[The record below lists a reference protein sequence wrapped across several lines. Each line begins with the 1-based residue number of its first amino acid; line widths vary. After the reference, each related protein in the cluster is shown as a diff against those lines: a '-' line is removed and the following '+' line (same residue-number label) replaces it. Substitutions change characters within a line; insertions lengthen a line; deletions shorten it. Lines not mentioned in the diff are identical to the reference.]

1 MSAYDYHDERDRIF
15 PLAQRGRFPPSD
27 HCRVAKQQS
36 GRAYPTLAMSGRSA
50 YVRKKITEPKV
61 KAQHGPDAH
70 LDELPTV
77 ALGPSRQDSARFGA
91 ANGRG
96 PRPPDLAVEGD
107 VLSIEG
113 SQSSGS
119 IDGRRLDGPQ
129 QKHPLD
135 DFAYA
140 RARKPTIKA
149 EDISGVGISKSGM
162 RSVMD
167 QNSEKVRKG
176 IAKAFAFGGKK
187 TRREEVGRPY
197 ETRPESSATVR
208 PGQLPRSG
216 ESDLSPLEDRE
227 QPQYPHANYAYDP
240 QWDASL
246 GPASPPPVAKL
257 PALPP
262 PVAGPQI
269 KRWLG
274 TGKPVQRWNKLRKD
288 PELWDPNGDV
298 LIYLSHKGQ
307 NPRPNPSFRLSSHV
321 IEATESRPLITLLRE
336 GSTEDEMTLSPS
348 PRGAPPMLLPRQSSL
363 SAAARDQMGGHSPRP
378 GNRGG
383 GQPTPPLSDD
393 TLITNTDGQISYEIF
408 FSPPS
413 NASKTEQLRYS
424 VSVRNVFA
432 LLYHASLVG
441 ISLCQALSD
450 LHLRMEQFMPQA
462 ETDNLS
468 TIIAYLSAR
477 GIDDVRNDA
486 ETAIGLLAWCEDPK
500 VRWEEGW
507 RESFLHVAGMYGSL
521 RERSLME
528 SSSDFKRISPI
539 TRALLER
546 ASLEMHLRVQAAEE
560 PLAAFSFEDMWPPSL
575 SSISP
580 TSGPVVPSPAKA
592 SADRL
597 QRFFLSYY
605 RSTWGRWPPPPPPDA
620 VVSDESDE
628 PLWLTRTVI
637 QVLQKDFG
645 TLYDYLVN
653 RDIVWDGSETRSS
666 RKWLMVSE
674 SGNKGFEADSD
685 ELPMTDVLIEYDN
698 KQRYPHI
705 PHPYPLVPESIP
717 PAAANVAALG
727 ANNKGRKRS
736 KTGETAPASGSGP
749 QRPGAVERR
758 IQLAY
763 TEATNVYI
771 LGSDFAQT
779 DLIDAFVKFEKTDR
793 IGEIDPSLAR
803 RGRWI
808 LIYGILQ
815 TLASVSADAPIVRY
829 SDGVG
834 YHLGPRLKGAR
845 LPPWAKKGKQAAP
858 SIQPQEASH
867 ELSYCWLA
875 PRAWNNS
882 NTSASEEGGMDDSQA
897 SDDNSPIERKHPY
910 AFPHPPH
917 PAPSPSVGGGS
928 RGGGSVTS
936 PQSSRA
942 PSRAYYNPNNNNH
955 TSYAGSATS
964 YDALSDA
971 GTTTSS
977 WLHMST
983 ASSVTTA
990 PLHSGGG
997 RTSKASS
1004 RTGLRG
1010 VARSTETLGS
1020 RRGGG
1025 PLASHGSSTRL
1036 DEMEES
1042 EGGEWPMKAG
1052 RDRGKLHISTAVDPS
1067 SGRTRR
1073 RDGSSSR
1080 KESFG
1085 AVREGGEDSDD
1096 QGWVRRRH
1104 SRPLL
1109 SPSETSSVA
1118 QAIKD
1123 FDELDVDDII
1133 PRYG

>member
-1 MSAYDYHDERDRIF
+1 
-15 PLAQRGRFPPSD
+15 
-27 HCRVAKQQS
+27 
-36 GRAYPTLAMSGRSA
+36 MSGRSA
-50 YVRKKITEPKV
+50 YVRKKITEPRT
-61 KAQHGPDAH
+61 KAQHGPDTNF
-70 LDELPTV
+70 DELPTV
-77 ALGPSRQDSARFGA
+77 ALGPSRQDSTRLGA
-91 ANGRG
+91 GRG
-96 PRPPDLAVEGD
+96 PRPADITVEGD

-119 IDGRRLDGPQ
+119 IDGRRLDPSQ
-129 QKHPLD
+129 PKHPLD

-140 RARKPTIKA
+140 RARKPVIKA

-176 IAKAFAFGGKK
+176 IAKAFTFGGKK
-187 TRREEVGRPY
+187 TRREEVVRPS
-197 ETRPESSATVR
+197 EIRPESSATVR
-208 PGQLPRSG
+208 PSQLPRGGGS
-216 ESDLSPLEDRE
+216 EPSPLEDRE
-227 QPQYPHANYAYDP
+227 QPPYPHANYTYDP

-262 PVAGPQI
+262 TAATPQI
-269 KRWLG
+269 KRWIG
-274 TGKPVQRWNKLRKD
+274 AGRPVQRWNKLRKD

-321 IEATESRPLITLLRE
+321 IEATESRPLITMLRE

-363 SAAARDQMGGHSPRP
+363 SAAARDQMAGQRPQP
-378 GNRGG
+378 GNRSGS
-383 GQPTPPLSDD
+383 QATPPLSED
-393 TLITNTDGQISYEIF
+393 TIVTNTDGQISYEIF
-408 FSPPS
+408 FAPPP
-413 NASKTEQLRYS
+413 NGSKTEQIRYS
-424 VSVRNVFA
+424 VSIRNVFA
-432 LLYHASLVG
+432 ILYHASLVG
-441 ISLCQALSD
+441 LSLCQALSD
-450 LHLRMEQFMPQA
+450 LHSRMEQFMPQA
-462 ETDNLS
+462 DTDNLS
-468 TIIAYLSAR
+468 TILAYISAR

-486 ETAIGLLAWCEDPK
+486 ESATSLLAWCEDPK

-507 RESFLHVAGMYGSL
+507 RESFLHVAGVYGSP
-521 RERSLME
+521 RERSLIE
-528 SSSDFKRISPI
+528 ASPDFKRISPI

-575 SSISP
+575 SYISP
-580 TSGPVVPSPAKA
+580 ASGPVVASPAKA

-620 VVSDESDE
+620 VTSDEGDE
-628 PLWLTRTVI
+628 PLWLTRTVV
-637 QVLQKDFG
+637 QALQKDFG

-674 SGNKGFEADSD
+674 SGNKAFEADTE

-717 PAAANVAALG
+717 PPANAAAALG
-727 ANNKGRKRS
+727 ANSKGRKRS
-736 KTGETAPASGSGP
+736 KTGSETVPGSGGGP

-793 IGEIDPSLAR
+793 IGEIDPSVAR

-829 SDGVG
+829 SDGVD

-845 LPPWAKKGKQAAP
+845 LPPWAKKGKQAPLP

-882 NTSASEEGGMDDSQA
+882 NTSASEEGGQDSQA
-897 SDDNSPIERKHPY
+897 SDDNSSPIDTRHGGYSFPQP
-910 AFPHPPH
+910 PHPPLS
-917 PAPSPSVGGGS
+917 ATLGGGGGGG
-928 RGGGSVTS
+928 RGGYYASAQ
-936 PQSSRA
+936 PSRA
-942 PSRAYYNPNNNNH
+942 PSAASSSGHQQNNNSRGYHYNH
-955 TSYAGSATS
+955 HHHHPAAGTSYAGSTTS
-964 YDALSDA
+964 YDAQSDA
-971 GTTTSS
+971 GTTSSS

-983 ASSVTTA
+983 TSSVTTA

-1004 RTGLRG
+1004 RTGGLRGG
-1010 VARSTETLGS
+1010 VARSSETLGS
-1020 RRGGG
+1020 RRGA
-1025 PLASHGSSTRL
+1025 PLASSHGSSTRAL
-1036 DEMEES
+1036 DEMEEAS
-1042 EGGEWPMKAG
+1042 GGGAGGGGGGEEWPIKAGG
-1052 RDRGKLHISTAVDPS
+1052 RDRGKLHISTAVDTASP
-1067 SGRTRR
+1067 GARTRR
-1073 RDGSSSR
+1073 REGSSGR

-1085 AVREGGEDSDD
+1085 VVREGGEDSDD
-1096 QGWVRRRH
+1096 QQWVVRRTN

-1109 SPSETSSVA
+1109 SPSSTSSVA

-1133 PRYG
+1133 PR

>member
-1 MSAYDYHDERDRIF
+1 M
-15 PLAQRGRFPPSD
+15 
-27 HCRVAKQQS
+27 
-36 GRAYPTLAMSGRSA
+36 
-50 YVRKKITEPKV
+50 RKKITEPKA
-61 KAQHGPDAH
+61 KAHNGPDSN

-77 ALGPSRQDSARFGA
+77 ALGPARQDSARAGA
-91 ANGRG
+91 VNGRF
-96 PRPPDLAVEGD
+96 PRPADPAVEGD
-107 VLSIEG
+107 VLSLE
-113 SQSSGS
+113 SSHSSGS
-119 IDGRRLDGPQ
+119 IEGRKLDGISQ
-129 QKHPLD
+129 QQHPLD

-149 EDISGVGISKSGM
+149 EDVSGLGISKSGM

-176 IAKAFAFGGKK
+176 IAKAFTFGGKK
-187 TRREEVGRPY
+187 PRREDLGRLS
-197 ETRPESSATVR
+197 EFRPESSATVR
-208 PGQLPRSG
+208 PGHLPRSG
-216 ESDLSPLEDRE
+216 EPELSPLEDRE
-227 QPQYPHANYAYDP
+227 QPSYPQANYTYDP
-240 QWDASL
+240 QWEASL
-246 GPASPPPVAKL
+246 GPASPPPAAKL

-262 PVAGPQI
+262 VAVAPQI
-269 KRWLG
+269 KRWIG
-274 TGKPVQRWNKLRKD
+274 TGRPVQRWNKLRKD

-298 LIYLSHKGQ
+298 LIYLGYKGQ

-321 IEATESRPLITLLRE
+321 IEATESRPLITMLRE

-363 SAAARDQMGGHSPRP
+363 SAAARDQMTGYRSQP
-378 GNRGG
+378 GNRSG
-383 GQPTPPLSDD
+383 GQPTPPLSED
-393 TLITNTDGQISYEIF
+393 TILTSTDGQISYEIF
-408 FSPPS
+408 FPPPS
-413 NASKTEQLRYS
+413 NASKTDQIRYH
-424 VSVRNVFA
+424 VSIRNVFA
-432 LLYHASLVG
+432 ILYHASLVG
-441 ISLCQALSD
+441 LSLYQALSD
-450 LHLRMEQFMPQA
+450 LHSRMEQFMPQA
-462 ETDNLS
+462 ETDNLL
-468 TIIAYLSAR
+468 TIIGYVGAR

-486 ETAIGLLAWCEDPK
+486 ETAISLLAWCEDPK
-500 VRWEEGW
+500 VRWEDGW
-507 RESFLHVAGMYGSL
+507 RESFLHVAGMYGSV

-560 PLAAFSFEDMWPPSL
+560 PLATFSFEDMWPLSL
-575 SSISP
+575 SSTSP
-580 TSGPVVPSPAKA
+580 ASGPVVASPAKA
-592 SADRL
+592 TADRL

-605 RSTWGRWPPPPPPDA
+605 RTIWGRWPPPPPADA
-620 VVSDESDE
+620 VTSDEFEE

-637 QVLQKDFG
+637 QALQKDFG
-645 TLYDYLVN
+645 ALYDYLVN

-666 RKWLMVSE
+666 RKWLMVSD
-674 SGNKGFEADSD
+674 SGNKAFEADTD

-698 KQRYPHI
+698 KQRYPHL

-717 PAAANVAALG
+717 PAKMAALN
-727 ANNKGRKRS
+727 ASSKGRKRS
-736 KTGETAPASGSGP
+736 KTGETAPATSGGP

-779 DLIDAFVKFEKTDR
+779 DLIDAFVKYEKLDK

-815 TLASVSADAPIVRY
+815 TLASISADAPIVRY
-829 SDGVG
+829 SEGVE

-845 LPPWAKKGKQAAP
+845 LPPWAKKGKQAP

-882 NTSASEEGGMDDSQA
+882 NTSASEEGGIDSQA
-897 SDDNSPIERKHPY
+897 SDDNSPVDMRHGY
-910 AFPHPPH
+910 SFPQPP
-917 PAPSPSVGGGS
+917 PTPSSTG
-928 RGGGSVTS
+928 RGTVLSS
-936 PQSSRA
+936 ASAQSSRA
-942 PSRAYYNPNNNNH
+942 PSASGQHRGYHPN
-955 TSYAGSATS
+955 YAGSVTS
-964 YDALSDA
+964 YDAQSDA
-971 GTTTSS
+971 GTTSS
-977 WLHMST
+977 WLQMST
-983 ASSVTTA
+983 TSSVTTA
-990 PLHSGGG
+990 PPPG
-997 RTSKASS
+997 RTSKSSS
-1004 RTGLRG
+1004 RTGMRG
-1010 VARSTETLGS
+1010 VARSTENLGS

-1025 PLASHGSSTRL
+1025 AHGSTSRL
-1036 DEMEES
+1036 DEAEES
-1042 EGGEWPMKAG
+1042 VIGGSEWPM
-1052 RDRGKLHISTAVDPS
+1052 RQSRERGKLHISTAVDPS
-1067 SGRTRR
+1067 GRVRR

-1080 KESFG
+1080 QGSFG
-1085 AVREGGEDSDD
+1085 VVRQGEEDSDD

-1118 QAIKD
+1118 QAIRD

-1133 PRYG
+1133 PR

>member
-1 MSAYDYHDERDRIF
+1 
-15 PLAQRGRFPPSD
+15 
-27 HCRVAKQQS
+27 
-36 GRAYPTLAMSGRSA
+36 MSGRSA
-50 YVRKKITEPKV
+50 YVRKKITEPRV
-61 KAQHGPDAH
+61 KAQHGPDAN

-77 ALGPSRQDSARFGA
+77 ALGPSRLDLARLQA
-91 ANGRG
+91 TNGRF
-96 PRPPDLAVEGD
+96 PRPADLAVEVD

-119 IDGRRLDGPQ
+119 IDGRRVDGSQ

-140 RARKPTIKA
+140 RARKPTVKA

-176 IAKAFAFGGKK
+176 IAKAFTFGGKK
-187 TRREEVGRPY
+187 TRREEVVRPP
-197 ETRPESSATVR
+197 EIRPESSATVR
-208 PGQLPRSG
+208 PSQLPHTG
-216 ESDLSPLEDRE
+216 ESELSPLEDRE
-227 QPQYPHANYAYDP
+227 QPQYPHVNYAYDP
-240 QWDASL
+240 QWEAL

-257 PALPP
+257 PALPSP
-262 PVAGPQI
+262 AAAAPQI
-269 KRWLG
+269 KRWIG
-274 TGKPVQRWNKLRKD
+274 TGRPVQRWNKLRKD

-298 LIYLSHKGQ
+298 LIYLGHRGQ

-321 IEATESRPLITLLRE
+321 IEATESRPLITMLRQ

-363 SAAARDQMGGHSPRP
+363 SAAARDQMTGYRPQP
-378 GNRGG
+378 GNRSG
-383 GQPTPPLSDD
+383 GQPTSPLSED
-393 TLITNTDGQISYEIF
+393 TILTSTDGQISYEIF

-413 NASKTEQLRYS
+413 NASKTEQIRYNI
-424 VSVRNVFA
+424 SVRNVFA
-432 LLYHASLVG
+432 ILYHASLVG
-441 ISLCQALSD
+441 LSLCQALSD
-450 LHLRMEQFMPQA
+450 LYSRMEQFMPQA
-462 ETDNLS
+462 GTDNLS
-468 TIIAYLSAR
+468 TILDYLSAR

-486 ETAIGLLAWCEDPK
+486 ETAIGLLAFCEDPK

-507 RESFLHVAGMYGSL
+507 REGFLHVAGMYGSL

-580 TSGPVVPSPAKA
+580 ASGPVMASPAKA

-605 RSTWGRWPPPPPPDA
+605 RSMWGRWPPPPPADM
-620 VVSDESDE
+620 VTSDESDE

-637 QVLQKDFG
+637 QALQKDFG

-674 SGNKGFEADSD
+674 SGNKAFEADTD
-685 ELPMTDVLIEYDN
+685 ELPMTDILIEFDN
-698 KQRYPHI
+698 KQRYPHL

-717 PAAANVAALG
+717 PAASVTALG
-727 ANNKGRKRS
+727 SSSKGKKRG
-736 KTGETAPASGSGP
+736 KTGTETVPASGGGP
-749 QRPGAVERR
+749 QRPGAMERR

-763 TEATNVYI
+763 TEATNVYS
-771 LGSDFAQT
+771 LGSDFVQT

-803 RGRWI
+803 RGRWV

-829 SDGVG
+829 SEGVS

-845 LPPWAKKGKQAAP
+845 LPPWAKKGKQAP

-875 PRAWNNS
+875 PRTWNNS
-882 NTSASEEGGMDDSQA
+882 NTSASEEGGVDSQA
-897 SDDNSPIERKHPY
+897 SDDNSPIDTRHGY
-910 AFPHPPH
+910 SFPHAPQPP
-917 PAPSPSVGGGS
+917 PSGAGG
-928 RGGGSVTS
+928 RGASA
-936 PQSSRA
+936 QSSRA
-942 PSRAYYNPNNNNH
+942 PSASGQSRGYYPN
-955 TSYAGSATS
+955 TSYAGSVTS
-964 YDALSDA
+964 YDAQSDA

-977 WLHMST
+977 WLHST
-983 ASSVTTA
+983 TSSVTTA
-990 PLHSGGG
+990 PPHGG
-997 RTSKASS
+997 RTSKSSS

-1010 VARSTETLGS
+1010 AARSTETLES

-1025 PLASHGSSTRL
+1025 ALASHGSPSRL
-1036 DEMEES
+1036 DEMEEAS
-1042 EGGEWPMKAG
+1042 GAGDEWPMRAG
-1052 RDRGKLHISTAVDPS
+1052 RDRARLHISTAVDPS
-1067 SGRTRR
+1067 GRTRR
-1073 RDGSSSR
+1073 RDGSRPRKGSS
-1080 KESFG
+1080 G
-1085 AVREGGEDSDD
+1085 AVREGAEDSDD

-1118 QAIKD
+1118 QAIRD

-1133 PRYG
+1133 PR

>member
-1 MSAYDYHDERDRIF
+1 
-15 PLAQRGRFPPSD
+15 
-27 HCRVAKQQS
+27 
-36 GRAYPTLAMSGRSA
+36 MSGRSA
-50 YVRKKITEPKV
+50 YVRKKITEPKA
-61 KAQHGPDAH
+61 KAQHGPDAN

-77 ALGPSRQDSARFGA
+77 ALGPSRQDSARYGA
-91 ANGRG
+91 ANGRA

-119 IDGRRLDGPQ
+119 IDGRRLDGSQ

-162 RSVMD
+162 RNVMD

-176 IAKAFAFGGKK
+176 IAKAFTFGGKK
-187 TRREEVGRPY
+187 TRREDVGRPSEY
-197 ETRPESSATVR
+197 RPESSATVR

-216 ESDLSPLEDRE
+216 EAELSPLEDRE

-240 QWDASL
+240 QWAASL

-262 PVAGPQI
+262 PVVSPQI
-269 KRWLG
+269 KRWIG

-363 SAAARDQMGGHSPRP
+363 SAAARDQMGGHRLQP
-378 GNRGG
+378 GNRSG

-393 TLITNTDGQISYEIF
+393 TIITSTDGQISYEIF

-413 NASKTEQLRYS
+413 NASNTEQVRYS

-441 ISLCQALSD
+441 LSLCQALSD
-450 LHLRMEQFMPQA
+450 LHVRMEQFMPQA

-468 TIIAYLSAR
+468 TIIAYLGAR
-477 GIDDVRNDA
+477 GIDDVRNDP
-486 ETAIGLLAWCEDPK
+486 ETAIGLLAWCEDPR

-521 RERSLME
+521 KERSLME

-580 TSGPVVPSPAKA
+580 TSGPVVASPAKA

-620 VVSDESDE
+620 VTSDESDE

-717 PAAANVAALG
+717 PAANTAALG
-727 ANNKGRKRS
+727 ANNKNRKRS
-736 KTGETAPASGSGP
+736 KTGTETVPASASGP

-829 SDGVG
+829 SEGVG

-845 LPPWAKKGKQAAP
+845 LPPWAKKGKQAP

-875 PRAWNNS
+875 PRTWNNS

-897 SDDNSPIERKHPY
+897 SDDNSPIDRKHGY

-917 PAPSPSVGGGS
+917 PGPSSAGG
-928 RGGGSVTS
+928 RGGVTS

-942 PSRAYYNPNNNNH
+942 PSASGQSRGYYP
-955 TSYAGSATS
+955 SYAGSVTS
-964 YDALSDA
+964 YDAQSDA

-977 WLHMST
+977 WLHMSS

-990 PLHSGGG
+990 PTHGG

-1025 PLASHGSSTRL
+1025 PLASPGLGPRSSSRL
-1036 DEMEES
+1036 DEMEEAAGG
-1042 EGGEWPMKAG
+1042 GGEWPMGAG
-1052 RDRGKLHISTAVDPS
+1052 RDRGKLHISTAGDS
-1067 SGRTRR
+1067 SGRPRR
-1073 RDGSSSR
+1073 REGSRPR

-1085 AVREGGEDSDD
+1085 ALREGGEDSDD

-1133 PRYG
+1133 PR

>member
-1 MSAYDYHDERDRIF
+1 
-15 PLAQRGRFPPSD
+15 
-27 HCRVAKQQS
+27 
-36 GRAYPTLAMSGRSA
+36 MSGRSA
-50 YVRKKITEPKV
+50 YVRKKITEPKG
-61 KAQHGPDAH
+61 KAQHGPDAN
-70 LDELPTV
+70 LDELPTL
-77 ALGPSRQDSARFGA
+77 ALGPSRQDSARLGTA
-91 ANGRG
+91 HGRG
-96 PRPPDLAVEGD
+96 PRPQDLTVDGD
-107 VLSIEG
+107 VLSIG
-113 SQSSGS
+113 DSQSSGS
-119 IDGRRLDGPQ
+119 IDGRRLDSAQP
-129 QKHPLD
+129 KHPLD

-176 IAKAFAFGGKK
+176 IAKAFTFGGKK
-187 TRREEVGRPY
+187 TRRDEVIRPQ
-197 ETRPESSATVR
+197 EIRPESSATVR
-208 PGQLPRSG
+208 PGHLPRGG
-216 ESDLSPLEDRE
+216 ESEPSPLEDRE
-227 QPQYPHANYAYDP
+227 QPPYPQANYTYDP

-246 GPASPPPVAKL
+246 GPASPPPVTKL

-262 PVAGPQI
+262 PASTPQI
-269 KRWLG
+269 KRWTG
-274 TGKPVQRWNKLRKD
+274 TGRPVQRWNKLRKD

-298 LIYLSHKGQ
+298 LVYLGHRGQ

-321 IEATESRPLITLLRE
+321 IEATESRPLITMLRE
-336 GSTEDEMTLSPS
+336 GSTEDEMTLLPS
-348 PRGAPPMLLPRQSSL
+348 PRGAPPMLLPRQSSV
-363 SAAARDQMGGHSPRP
+363 SAAARDQMAAGQRP
-378 GNRGG
+378 QASSRSGS
-383 GQPTPPLSDD
+383 QATPPLSED
-393 TLITNTDGQISYEIF
+393 TILTNTDGQISYEIF

-413 NASKTEQLRYS
+413 NASKTEQIRYS
-424 VSVRNVFA
+424 VSVRNLFGI
-432 LLYHASLVG
+432 LHHASLVG
-441 ISLCQALSD
+441 LSLCQALSD
-450 LHLRMEQFMPQA
+450 LHSRMEQFMPQA
-462 ETDNLS
+462 DTDNLS
-468 TIIAYLSAR
+468 TILAYLGAR

-486 ETAIGLLAWCEDPK
+486 ESAISLLAWCEDPK

-528 SSSDFKRISPI
+528 SSPDFKRISPI

-560 PLAAFSFEDMWPPSL
+560 PLSTFSFEDMWPASL
-575 SSISP
+575 SFISP
-580 TSGPVVPSPAKA
+580 ASGPVVASPAKA

-597 QRFFLSYY
+597 QRFLLSYY
-605 RSTWGRWPPPPPPDA
+605 RSTWGRWPPPPPPDT
-620 VVSDESDE
+620 VTSDESDE
-628 PLWLTRTVI
+628 PLWLTRTVV
-637 QVLQKDFG
+637 QALQKDFG

-674 SGNKGFEADSD
+674 SGNKAFEADTD

-698 KQRYPHI
+698 KQRFPHI

-717 PAAANVAALG
+717 PAANTAASAANS
-727 ANNKGRKRS
+727 KGRKRS
-736 KTGETAPASGSGP
+736 KTGGEAVPAATPGGP

-763 TEATNVYI
+763 TEATNVYV

-815 TLASVSADAPIVRY
+815 SLASVSADAPIVRY
-829 SDGVG
+829 SDGVD

-845 LPPWAKKGKQAAP
+845 LPPWAKKGKQPA

-882 NTSASEEGGMDDSQA
+882 NTSASEEGGLDSQEV
-897 SDDNSPIERKHPY
+897 SDDNNSPIDTRQGY
-910 AFPHPPH
+910 SFPQPPH
-917 PAPSPSVGGGS
+917 PSLSATLSGVGGG
-928 RGGGSVTS
+928 GGGGGRGYTS
-936 PQSSRA
+936 AQSSRA
-942 PSRAYYNPNNNNH
+942 PSASGQSRGYHAG
-955 TSYAGSATS
+955 TSYAGSTTS

-983 ASSVTTA
+983 TSSVTTA
-990 PLHSGGG
+990 PLQGG

-1004 RTGLRG
+1004 RTGVRG
-1010 VARSTETLGS
+1010 VARSTEALGS

-1025 PLASHGSSTRL
+1025 APQLASPGSSTRL
-1036 DEMEES
+1036 DEAEEAAD
-1042 EGGEWPMKAG
+1042 GGEWPMQIGG
-1052 RDRGKLHISTAVDPS
+1052 RDRDRDRDRERGKLHISTEMTS
-1067 SGRTRR
+1067 SSGGRTRR
-1073 RDGSSSR
+1073 REGSRQR

-1085 AVREGGEDSDD
+1085 VVREGGEDSDD
-1096 QGWVRRRH
+1096 QQWVVRRMH

-1133 PRYG
+1133 PR

>member
-1 MSAYDYHDERDRIF
+1 
-15 PLAQRGRFPPSD
+15 
-27 HCRVAKQQS
+27 
-36 GRAYPTLAMSGRSA
+36 MSGRSA
-50 YVRKKITEPKV
+50 YVRKKITEQKV
-61 KAQHGPDAH
+61 KGPSGPDPN
-70 LDELPTV
+70 LDELHTV
-77 ALGPSRQDSARFGA
+77 ALGPARHDSARSGA
-91 ANGRG
+91 AN
-96 PRPPDLAVEGD
+96 EGD
-107 VLSIEG
+107 VLSLEG

-119 IDGRRLDGPQ
+119 IDGRRLDGGSQQQ

-149 EDISGVGISKSGM
+149 EDISGLGISKSGM

-176 IAKAFAFGGKK
+176 IAKAFTFGGKK
-187 TRREEVGRPY
+187 TRHDVVRPL

-216 ESDLSPLEDRE
+216 EPEVSPLEDRE
-227 QPQYPHANYAYDP
+227 QPNYPHANYAYDP
-240 QWDASL
+240 QWEASL

-257 PALPP
+257 PPLPP
-262 PVAGPQI
+262 LAAAPQI
-269 KRWLG
+269 KRWIG
-274 TGKPVQRWNKLRKD
+274 TGRPVQRWNKLRKD

-298 LIYLSHKGQ
+298 LIYLGHKGQ

-321 IEATESRPLITLLRE
+321 IEATESRPLITMLRE
-336 GSTEDEMTLSPS
+336 GSTEDEMSLAPS
-348 PRGAPPMLLPRQSSL
+348 PKGAPPMLLPRQSSL
-363 SAAARDQMGGHSPRP
+363 SAAARDQMTGYKTQP
-378 GNRGG
+378 GNRSGG
-383 GQPTPPLSDD
+383 QQPTPPLSED
-393 TLITNTDGQISYEIF
+393 TVLTSADGQISYEIF

-413 NASKTEQLRYS
+413 NASKTDQVRYN
-424 VSVRNVFA
+424 VAIRNLFA
-432 LLYHASLVG
+432 ILYHASLVG
-441 ISLCQALSD
+441 LSLYQALSD
-450 LHLRMEQFMPQA
+450 LHSRMEQFMPLA
-462 ETDNLS
+462 ENDNLL
-468 TIIAYLSAR
+468 TIIGYVGAR

-486 ETAIGLLAWCEDPK
+486 ETAISLLAWCEDPK

-507 RESFLHVAGMYGSL
+507 RESFLHVAGMYGSNK
-521 RERSLME
+521 ERTLME

-539 TRALLER
+539 TKALLER

-560 PLAAFSFEDMWPPSL
+560 PLATFSFEDMWPQSL
-575 SSISP
+575 SHVSP
-580 TSGPVVPSPAKA
+580 ASGPVGASPAKA
-592 SADRL
+592 CADRL

-605 RSTWGRWPPPPPPDA
+605 RTTWGRWPPPPPADD
-620 VVSDESDE
+620 VSSDEYEE

-645 TLYDYLVN
+645 ALYDYLVN
-653 RDIVWDGSETRSS
+653 RDIIWDGSETRSS

-674 SGNKGFEADSD
+674 SGNKAFEADTD
-685 ELPMTDVLIEYDN
+685 ELPMTDVLIEFDN
-698 KQRYPHI
+698 KQRYPHL

-717 PAAANVAALG
+717 PSKMAALSS
-727 ANNKGRKRS
+727 NSKGRKRS
-736 KTGETAPASGSGP
+736 KTGETAPVSGGGP

-779 DLIDAFVKFEKTDR
+779 DLIDAFVKFEKLDKV
-793 IGEIDPSLAR
+793 GEIDPSLAR
-803 RGRWI
+803 RGRWV

-829 SDGVG
+829 SEGVS

-845 LPPWAKKGKQAAP
+845 LPPWAKKGKQAP
-858 SIQPQEASH
+858 SSIQPQEASH

-882 NTSASEEGGMDDSQA
+882 NTSASEEGGVDSQA
-897 SDDNSPIERKHPY
+897 SDDNSPIDMRHGY
-910 AFPHPPH
+910 SFPQPP
-917 PAPSPSVGGGS
+917 PTPSSAGG
-928 RGGGSVTS
+928 RGTVLSS
-936 PQSSRA
+936 ASAQSSRA
-942 PSRAYYNPNNNNH
+942 PSASGQHRGYYPTN
-955 TSYAGSATS
+955 YAGSVTS
-964 YDALSDA
+964 YDAGSDA
-971 GTTTSS
+971 GTTSS
-977 WLHMST
+977 WLQLST
-983 ASSVTTA
+983 TSSVTTA
-990 PLHSGGG
+990 PPHGG

-1004 RTGLRG
+1004 RTGLPGG

-1025 PLASHGSSTRL
+1025 PPSSRL
-1036 DEMEES
+1036 DEREELA
-1042 EGGEWPMKAG
+1042 GGGGGGDWPMSPG
-1052 RDRGKLHISTAVDPS
+1052 RERGKLHISTAVDS
-1067 SGRTRR
+1067 SSSRAWRL
-1073 RDGSSSR
+1073 DGSGSR

-1085 AVREGGEDSDD
+1085 VVREGEEDSDD
-1096 QGWVRRRH
+1096 QGWGLRRRH

-1118 QAIKD
+1118 QAIRD

-1133 PRYG
+1133 PR

>member
-1 MSAYDYHDERDRIF
+1 
-15 PLAQRGRFPPSD
+15 
-27 HCRVAKQQS
+27 
-36 GRAYPTLAMSGRSA
+36 MSGRSA
-50 YVRKKITEPKV
+50 YVRKKITEPKA
-61 KAQHGPDAH
+61 KAQHGPDAN

-77 ALGPSRQDSARFGA
+77 ALGPSRQDSARLGA

-96 PRPPDLAVEGD
+96 PRPADLTVDGD

-119 IDGRRLDGPQ
+119 IDGRRFDVPQ
-129 QKHPLD
+129 PKHPLD

-176 IAKAFAFGGKK
+176 IAKAFTFGGKK
-187 TRREEVGRPY
+187 TRREEVVRPS
-197 ETRPESSATVR
+197 EIRPESSATVR
-208 PGQLPRSG
+208 PSQQPRTG
-216 ESDLSPLEDRE
+216 ESELSPHEDRE

-257 PALPP
+257 PALPSP
-262 PVAGPQI
+262 AATPQI
-269 KRWLG
+269 KRWIG
-274 TGKPVQRWNKLRKD
+274 TGRPVQRWNKLRKD

-298 LIYLSHKGQ
+298 LIYLGQKGQ

-321 IEATESRPLITLLRE
+321 IEATESRPLITMLRE

-363 SAAARDQMGGHSPRP
+363 SAAARDQMTGQRPLP
-378 GNRGG
+378 GNRSGS
-383 GQPTPPLSDD
+383 QATPPLSED
-393 TLITNTDGQISYEIF
+393 TITTNTDGQISYEIF

-413 NASKTEQLRYS
+413 HASKTEQIRFN

-432 LLYHASLVG
+432 IVYHASLVG
-441 ISLCQALSD
+441 LSLCQALSD
-450 LHLRMEQFMPQA
+450 LHSRMEQFMPQA
-462 ETDNLS
+462 EADNLS
-468 TIIAYLSAR
+468 TVLAYLGAR

-486 ETAIGLLAWCEDPK
+486 ESAIGLLAWCEDPK
-500 VRWEEGW
+500 IRWEEGW
-507 RESFLHVAGMYGSL
+507 RESFLHVAGMYGSV
-521 RERSLME
+521 RERTLME
-528 SSSDFKRISPI
+528 SSPDFKRISPI

-575 SSISP
+575 SYISP
-580 TSGPVVPSPAKA
+580 ASGPVVASPAKA

-605 RSTWGRWPPPPPPDA
+605 RSSWGRWPPPPPPDA
-620 VVSDESDE
+620 VISDESDE
-628 PLWLTRTVI
+628 PLWLTRTVV
-637 QVLQKDFG
+637 QALQKDFG

-674 SGNKGFEADSD
+674 SGNKAFEADSD

-717 PAAANVAALG
+717 PAANVAALG
-727 ANNKGRKRS
+727 ANSKGRKRS
-736 KTGETAPASGSGP
+736 KTGSETMPASGGGP

-793 IGEIDPSLAR
+793 VGEIDPSLAR

-808 LIYGILQ
+808 LIYGVLQ

-829 SDGVG
+829 SDGVD

-845 LPPWAKKGKQAAP
+845 LPPWAKKGKQAP

-875 PRAWNNS
+875 PRTWNNS
-882 NTSASEEGGMDDSQA
+882 NTSASEEGGVDSQA
-897 SDDNSPIERKHPY
+897 SDDNSPIDTRHGYSFAQP
-910 AFPHPPH
+910 PHPPLS
-917 PAPSPSVGGGS
+917 ATLSGVGG
-928 RGGGSVTS
+928 RGASA
-936 PQSSRA
+936 QSSRA
-942 PSRAYYNPNNNNH
+942 PSASGQSRGYYPG
-955 TSYAGSATS
+955 TSYAGSTTS

-983 ASSVTTA
+983 SSSVTTA
-990 PLHSGGG
+990 PLQGG

-1010 VARSTETLGS
+1010 VSHSTETLGS

-1025 PLASHGSSTRL
+1025 ALASHGSSTRL
-1036 DEMEES
+1036 DEMEEGLGNGGG
-1042 EGGEWPMKAG
+1042 GGEWPIKVG
-1052 RDRGKLHISTAVDPS
+1052 RDWGKLHISTAVDS

-1073 RDGSSSR
+1073 REGSSSR

-1085 AVREGGEDSDD
+1085 AVKEGGEDSDD
-1096 QGWVRRRH
+1096 QQWVRRRN

-1133 PRYG
+1133 PRQG

>member
-1 MSAYDYHDERDRIF
+1 MPGAD
-15 PLAQRGRFPPSD
+15 PAL
-27 HCRVAKQQS
+27 V
-36 GRAYPTLAMSGRSA
+36 MSGRSA

-61 KAQHGPDAH
+61 KAQHGLESS

-77 ALGPSRQDSARFGA
+77 ALGPSRQDLSRSGA
-91 ANGRG
+91 GNGRA
-96 PRPPDLAVEGD
+96 PRPADLSVEGD

-119 IDGRRLDGPQ
+119 IDGRRFDASQ

-176 IAKAFAFGGKK
+176 IAKAFTFGGKK
-187 TRREEVGRPY
+187 TRREDVGRTL
-197 ETRPESSATVR
+197 EIRPESSATVR
-208 PGQLPRSG
+208 PTQLLRG
-216 ESDLSPLEDRE
+216 DSDLSPPEDRE
-227 QPQYPHANYAYDP
+227 QPQYPQVNYGYDP

-257 PALPP
+257 PALPSP
-262 PVAGPQI
+262 PATPQI
-269 KRWLG
+269 KRWIG
-274 TGKPVQRWNKLRKD
+274 TARPVQRWNKLRKD

-298 LIYLSHKGQ
+298 LIYLGHKGQ

-321 IEATESRPLITLLRE
+321 IEATESRPLITMLRE

-363 SAAARDQMGGHSPRP
+363 SAAARDQMTGHRSQL
-378 GNRGG
+378 GLRGG
-383 GQPTPPLSDD
+383 GQPTPPLSED
-393 TLITNTDGQISYEIF
+393 TIVTSTDGQISYEIF

-413 NASKTEQLRYS
+413 NASKPEQVRYS

-432 LLYHASLVG
+432 ILYHASLVG
-441 ISLCQALSD
+441 LSLCQALSD
-450 LHLRMEQFMPQA
+450 LHSRMEQFMPQA

-477 GIDDVRNDA
+477 GIDDVRNDP
-486 ETAIGLLAWCEDPK
+486 ETAISLLAWCEDPK

-507 RESFLHVAGMYGSL
+507 RESFLHVAGMYGTL

-528 SSSDFKRISPI
+528 SSPDFKRISPI

-560 PLAAFSFEDMWPPSL
+560 PLATFSYEDMWPLSL

-580 TSGPVVPSPAKA
+580 ASGPVVASPAKA

-605 RSTWGRWPPPPPPDA
+605 RNMWGRWPPPPPPD
-620 VVSDESDE
+620 VVASDESDE

-637 QVLQKDFG
+637 QALQKDFG

-653 RDIVWDGSETRSS
+653 RDIIWDGSETRSS

-674 SGNKGFEADSD
+674 SGNKAFEADTN

-698 KQRYPHI
+698 KMRYPHI

-717 PAAANVAALG
+717 AAANTAALV
-727 ANNKGRKRS
+727 ANSKGRKRS
-736 KTGETAPASGSGP
+736 KTGTETAPASGASGP

-763 TEATNVYI
+763 TEATNVYT
-771 LGSDFAQT
+771 LGSDFDQT

-793 IGEIDPSLAR
+793 VGEIDPSLAR

-829 SDGVG
+829 SDGVS
-834 YHLGPRLKGAR
+834 YNLGPRLKGAR
-845 LPPWAKKGKQAAP
+845 LPPWAKKGKPAP

-882 NTSASEEGGMDDSQA
+882 NTSASEEGGADSQA
-897 SDDNSPIERKHPY
+897 SDDNSPTDTRHGY

-917 PAPSPSVGGGS
+917 RAPSSSAGGG
-928 RGGGSVTS
+928 RGGVTS
-936 PQSSRA
+936 PLSSRA
-942 PSRAYYNPNNNNH
+942 PSASGFSRGYPPG
-955 TSYAGSATS
+955 TSYAGSVTS
-964 YDALSDA
+964 YDAQSDA

-983 ASSVTTA
+983 TSSVTTA
-990 PLHSGGG
+990 PLHGG

-1010 VARSTETLGS
+1010 VAGSTETLGS
-1020 RRGGG
+1020 RRGAGG
-1025 PLASHGSSTRL
+1025 GGGGALASHGSSTRL
-1036 DEMEES
+1036 DEMEEAS
-1042 EGGEWPMKAG
+1042 GGEWPMRAG
-1052 RDRGKLHISTAVDPS
+1052 HDRGKLHISTAVDS

-1073 RDGSSSR
+1073 RDGSRSR

-1085 AVREGGEDSDD
+1085 AVREAGEDSDD
-1096 QGWVRRRH
+1096 HGWVRRRH

-1133 PRYG
+1133 PR

>member
-1 MSAYDYHDERDRIF
+1 MAHC
-15 PLAQRGRFPPSD
+15 GRFPPSD

-36 GRAYPTLAMSGRSA
+36 GRAYPNLVMSGRSA
-50 YVRKKITEPKV
+50 YVRKKITEPKA
-61 KAQHGPDAH
+61 KAQHGPDAN

-77 ALGPSRQDSARFGA
+77 ALGPSRQDSARYGA
-91 ANGRG
+91 ASGRS
-96 PRPPDLAVEGD
+96 PRPPDLALEGD
-107 VLSIEG
+107 VLSLEG

-119 IDGRRLDGPQ
+119 IDGRRLDGSQ

-176 IAKAFAFGGKK
+176 IAKAFTFGGKK
-187 TRREEVGRPY
+187 TRREDMGRPL
-197 ETRPESSATVR
+197 EARPESSATVR
-208 PGQLPRSG
+208 PSQLPRSG
-216 ESDLSPLEDRE
+216 EPDLSPLEDRE
-227 QPQYPHANYAYDP
+227 QPQYPQANYAYDP

-262 PVAGPQI
+262 PVVTPQI
-269 KRWLG
+269 KRWIG

-363 SAAARDQMGGHSPRP
+363 SAAARDQMGGLRPQP
-378 GNRGG
+378 GNRSG
-383 GQPTPPLSDD
+383 GQPTPPLSDE
-393 TLITNTDGQISYEIF
+393 TIITSTDGQISYEIY

-413 NASKTEQLRYS
+413 NASKTDQVRYS

-468 TIIAYLSAR
+468 TIIAYLGAR
-477 GIDDVRNDA
+477 GIDDVRNDP
-486 ETAIGLLAWCEDPK
+486 ETAIGLLAWCEDPR

-521 RERSLME
+521 KERSLME

-560 PLAAFSFEDMWPPSL
+560 PLATFSFEDMWPLSL

-580 TSGPVVPSPAKA
+580 TSGPVVASPAKA

-605 RSTWGRWPPPPPPDA
+605 RTTWGRWPPPPPPDA
-620 VVSDESDE
+620 VISDESDE

-637 QVLQKDFG
+637 QALQKDFG

-717 PAAANVAALG
+717 PAANMAALG

-736 KTGETAPASGSGP
+736 KTGSETVPASGSGP

-845 LPPWAKKGKQAAP
+845 LPPWAKKGKQAP

-897 SDDNSPIERKHPY
+897 SDDNSPIDRKHGY

-917 PAPSPSVGGGS
+917 SAAPSSAGG
-928 RGGGSVTS
+928 RGGGVTS

-942 PSRAYYNPNNNNH
+942 PSASGQSRGYYPG
-955 TSYAGSATS
+955 TSYAGSVTS

-977 WLHMST
+977 WLHMGST
-983 ASSVTTA
+983 TSSVTTA
-990 PLHSGGG
+990 PPHGG

-1025 PLASHGSSTRL
+1025 PLASHGSSSRL
-1036 DEMEES
+1036 DEMEEAS
-1042 EGGEWPMKAG
+1042 GGGGGEWPMGPG
-1052 RDRGKLHISTAVDPS
+1052 RDRGKLHISTAVDS
-1067 SGRTRR
+1067 SGKTRR
-1073 RDGSSSR
+1073 RDRSSSR

-1085 AVREGGEDSDD
+1085 VVREIGEDSDD

-1133 PRYG
+1133 PR

>member
-1 MSAYDYHDERDRIF
+1 
-15 PLAQRGRFPPSD
+15 
-27 HCRVAKQQS
+27 
-36 GRAYPTLAMSGRSA
+36 MSGRSA
-50 YVRKKITEPKV
+50 YVRKKITEPKA
-61 KAQHGPDAH
+61 KAQHGPDAD

-77 ALGPSRQDSARFGA
+77 ALGPSRQDSARSGA
-91 ANGRG
+91 ANGRT
-96 PRPPDLAVEGD
+96 PRPADLAVEGD

-119 IDGRRLDGPQ
+119 IDGRRFDGSQ

-176 IAKAFAFGGKK
+176 IAKAFTFGGKK
-187 TRREEVGRPY
+187 TRREEVGRPSEY
-197 ETRPESSATVR
+197 RPESSATVR

-216 ESDLSPLEDRE
+216 EHELSPLEDRE
-227 QPQYPHANYAYDP
+227 QPQCPQANYAHDS
-240 QWDASL
+240 QWDSSL
-246 GPASPPPVAKL
+246 GPASPPPVTKL

-262 PVAGPQI
+262 PSATPQI
-269 KRWLG
+269 KRWIG
-274 TGKPVQRWNKLRKD
+274 TGRPVQRWNKLRKD

-298 LIYLSHKGQ
+298 LIYLGHKGQ

-321 IEATESRPLITLLRE
+321 LEATESRPLITMLRE

-363 SAAARDQMGGHSPRP
+363 TAAARDQMTGLRPQP
-378 GNRGG
+378 GNRSGG
-383 GQPTPPLSDD
+383 HPTPPLSED
-393 TLITNTDGQISYEIF
+393 TIITSTDGQISYEIF

-413 NASKTEQLRYS
+413 NASKTEQVRYS

-432 LLYHASLVG
+432 ILYHASLVG
-441 ISLCQALSD
+441 LSLCQALAD
-450 LHLRMEQFMPQA
+450 LHSRMEQLMPQA

-468 TIIAYLSAR
+468 TIIAYLGAR

-486 ETAIGLLAWCEDPK
+486 ETAISLLAWCEDPR

-528 SSSDFKRISPI
+528 SSPDFKRISPI

-560 PLAAFSFEDMWPPSL
+560 PLATFSFDDMWPLSL

-580 TSGPVVPSPAKA
+580 TSGPVVASPAKA

-605 RSTWGRWPPPPPPDA
+605 RSMWGRWPPPPPPD
-620 VVSDESDE
+620 VVTSDESDE
-628 PLWLTRTVI
+628 PLWLTRTII
-637 QVLQKDFG
+637 QALQKDFG

-674 SGNKGFEADSD
+674 SGNKGFEADTD

-717 PAAANVAALG
+717 PAANMAASG
-727 ANNKGRKRS
+727 ANSKGRKRT
-736 KTGETAPASGSGP
+736 KTGSETVPASGGP
-749 QRPGAVERR
+749 QRLGAVERR

-771 LGSDFAQT
+771 LGSEFAQT

-793 IGEIDPSLAR
+793 VCEIDPSLAR

-829 SDGVG
+829 SEGVS

-845 LPPWAKKGKQAAP
+845 LPPWSKKGKQAP
-858 SIQPQEASH
+858 GIQPQEASH

-875 PRAWNNS
+875 PRTWNNS
-882 NTSASEEGGMDDSQA
+882 NTSASEEGGADSQA
-897 SDDNSPIERKHPY
+897 SDDNSSPIDTRHGY
-910 AFPHPPH
+910 AFPHPPQ
-917 PAPSPSVGGGS
+917 PGPLSAGG
-928 RGGGSVTS
+928 RGGVLSA
-936 PQSSRA
+936 QSSRA
-942 PSRAYYNPNNNNH
+942 PSSSGQSRGYYPNA
-955 TSYAGSATS
+955 SYAGSMTS
-964 YDALSDA
+964 YDAQSDA

-983 ASSVTTA
+983 TSSVTTA
-990 PLHSGGG
+990 PPHGG

-1004 RTGLRG
+1004 RTGLQG

-1025 PLASHGSSTRL
+1025 PLASHGSSSRL
-1036 DEMEES
+1036 DEMEEAS
-1042 EGGEWPMKAG
+1042 GSGGGGEWPMRAG
-1052 RDRGKLHISTAVDPS
+1052 RDRGKLHISTAVDS

-1073 RDGSSSR
+1073 RDGPSSR
-1080 KESFG
+1080 KGSSG
-1085 AVREGGEDSDD
+1085 ALREEDSDD

-1133 PRYG
+1133 PR

>member
-1 MSAYDYHDERDRIF
+1 
-15 PLAQRGRFPPSD
+15 
-27 HCRVAKQQS
+27 
-36 GRAYPTLAMSGRSA
+36 MSGRSA
-50 YVRKKITEPKV
+50 YVRKKITEPRA
-61 KAQHGPDAH
+61 KAQHGPDAN

-77 ALGPSRQDSARFGA
+77 ALGPSRQDSARLGA
-91 ANGRG
+91 AHGRA
-96 PRPPDLAVEGD
+96 PRPADLTVDGD

-119 IDGRRLDGPQ
+119 IDGRRLDPAQ
-129 QKHPLD
+129 PKHPLD

-176 IAKAFAFGGKK
+176 IAKAFTFGGKK
-187 TRREEVGRPY
+187 TRREEVIRPQ
-197 ETRPESSATVR
+197 EIRPESSATVR
-208 PGQLPRSG
+208 PGQLSRG
-216 ESDLSPLEDRE
+216 ESEPSPLEDRE
-227 QPQYPHANYAYDP
+227 QPPYPHANYTYDS

-257 PALPP
+257 PALPSP
-262 PVAGPQI
+262 AATPQI
-269 KRWLG
+269 KRWIG
-274 TGKPVQRWNKLRKD
+274 TGRPVQRWNKLRKD

-298 LIYLSHKGQ
+298 LVYLGHKGQ

-321 IEATESRPLITLLRE
+321 IEATESRPLITMLRE
-336 GSTEDEMTLSPS
+336 GSTEDEMTLPPS

-363 SAAARDQMGGHSPRP
+363 SAAARDQMAGRRP
-378 GNRGG
+378 QASSRSGS
-383 GQPTPPLSDD
+383 QATPPLSED
-393 TLITNTDGQISYEIF
+393 TILTSTDGQISYEIF

-413 NASKTEQLRYS
+413 NASKTEQIRYS

-432 LLYHASLVG
+432 ILHHASLVG
-441 ISLCQALSD
+441 LSLCQALSD
-450 LHLRMEQFMPQA
+450 LHSRMEQFMPQA
-462 ETDNLS
+462 DTDNLS
-468 TIIAYLSAR
+468 TILAYLGAR
-477 GIDDVRNDA
+477 GIEDVRNDA
-486 ETAIGLLAWCEDPK
+486 ESAISLLAWCEDPK

-528 SSSDFKRISPI
+528 SSPDFKRISPI

-560 PLAAFSFEDMWPPSL
+560 PLATFSFEDMWPPSL
-575 SSISP
+575 SYISP
-580 TSGPVVPSPAKA
+580 ASGPVVASPAKA

-620 VVSDESDE
+620 VTSDESDE
-628 PLWLTRTVI
+628 PLWLTRTIV
-637 QVLQKDFG
+637 QALQKDFG

-674 SGNKGFEADSD
+674 SGNKAFEADTD

-698 KQRYPHI
+698 KQRFPHI

-717 PAAANVAALG
+717 PAANMAASG
-727 ANNKGRKRS
+727 TNSKGRKRS
-736 KTGETAPASGSGP
+736 KTGSEPVPASGGGP

-793 IGEIDPSLAR
+793 LGEIDPSLAR

-808 LIYGILQ
+808 LIYGVLQ

-829 SDGVG
+829 SDGVD

-845 LPPWAKKGKQAAP
+845 LPPWAKKGKQPP

-875 PRAWNNS
+875 PRTWNNS
-882 NTSASEEGGMDDSQA
+882 NTSASEEGGVDSQA
-897 SDDNSPIERKHPY
+897 SDDNSPIDTRHGY
-910 AFPHPPH
+910 SFPQPPH
-917 PAPSPSVGGGS
+917 PSLSATLSGVGGG
-928 RGGGSVTS
+928 RGYASA
-936 PQSSRA
+936 QSSRA
-942 PSRAYYNPNNNNH
+942 PSASGQSRGYHPG
-955 TSYAGSATS
+955 TSYAGSTTS
-964 YDALSDA
+964 YDAQSDA

-983 ASSVTTA
+983 TSSVTTA
-990 PLHSGGG
+990 PLHGG

-1004 RTGLRG
+1004 RTGVRG

-1025 PLASHGSSTRL
+1025 APQLASPVSSTRL
-1036 DEMEES
+1036 DETEEG
-1042 EGGEWPMKAG
+1042 EGGGGDWPIKIGG
-1052 RDRGKLHISTAVDPS
+1052 RDRGKLHIWTAVDS
-1067 SGRTRR
+1067 SSGGRTRR
-1073 RDGSSSR
+1073 REGSSSR

-1085 AVREGGEDSDD
+1085 VVREGGEDSDD
-1096 QGWVRRRH
+1096 QQWVVRRMN

-1133 PRYG
+1133 PR